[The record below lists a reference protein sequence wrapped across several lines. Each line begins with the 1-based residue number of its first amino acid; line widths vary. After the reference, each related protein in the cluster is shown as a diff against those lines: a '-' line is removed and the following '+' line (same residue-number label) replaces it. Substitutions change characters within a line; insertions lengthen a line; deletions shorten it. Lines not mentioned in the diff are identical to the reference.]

1 VPVTPAAQ
9 TATQAGASPEAVTQ
23 DSASTASFPAAS
35 PEAQA
40 VGGSTA
46 AAPGPAV
53 PSGPELDE
61 LARVLYPKFRSRLRH
76 ELLADRERAG
86 RLFDVK

>member
-1 VPVTPAAQ
+1 
-9 TATQAGASPEAVTQ
+9 
-23 DSASTASFPAAS
+23 
-35 PEAQA
+35 
-40 VGGSTA
+40 
-46 AAPGPAV
+46 V